1 MALARLQPGA
11 GCSSICSVALVIGL
25 LVTIPVSSLAF
36 THAYR
41 VLSGRTPPPDAAMM
55 ARAA

>member
-1 MALARLQPGA
+1 
-11 GCSSICSVALVIGL
+11 VIGL